1 MDQSMLSRLYIAGI
15 GMVTPV
21 GFDFASTVAAV
32 EAGINRFQESE
43 YIGKSMKPFTMALI
57 PGDVLPRISY
67 KLNQVEDSTLQMGIM
82 LQASDIALNQIEPLK
97 AMGGPLPL
105 FLACPESYPDQVS
118 TVSPRF
124 IEYLIKQTDANIDA
138 SASRMIGTGRAGVID
153 AIDLAFKYLQQVEGD
168 FVLVGGADS
177 YQEEALLAY
186 LDKDDRIAAEEILN
200 GFIPGEAAGF
210 LLLTR
215 NRQNAMIWDGGVI
228 SLNQPGIEAE
238 KGHMYSETPYLGDGL
253 AAAIKKSLD
262 DHRGEKISTVYSSM
276 NGEQFWSKELGVAL
290 LRNKDSMNEDYT
302 FEHPADCL
310 GDIGAASGVALIG
323 LASAHL
329 ARSGSPASHLVYCS
343 SDQEYRGAIC
353 VNYEKLS

>member
-1 MDQSMLSRLYIAGI
+1 MDQSTISRLYIAGI

-21 GFDFASTVAAV
+21 GFDFTSTVAAV

-43 YIGKSMKPFTMALI
+43 YFGKSMKPFTMSLI
-57 PGDVLPRISY
+57 PRDVLPRISF
-67 KLNQVEDSTLQMGIM
+67 KLNQVEDSTIQMGIM
-82 LQASDIALNQIEPLK
+82 LQTSDIALNQIEPLK
-97 AMGGPLPL
+97 AMDSPPPL
-105 FLACPESYPDQVS
+105 FLACPEGYAECAS

-124 IEYLIKQTDANIDA
+124 IEYLMKQTDANIET
-138 SASRMIGTGRAGVID
+138 STSRIIGTGRAGVID
-153 AIDLAFKYLQQVEGD
+153 AVDLAFKYLQQMEGD
-168 FVLVGGADS
+168 YVLVGGADS
-177 YQEEALLAY
+177 YQEEDLLTF
-186 LDKDDRIAAEEILN
+186 LDRDDRIAAEEVLN

-215 NRQNAMIWDGGVI
+215 NRQNAMVWGDGVI
-228 SLNQPGIEAE
+228 SLSQPGIEAE
-238 KGHMYSETPYLGDGL
+238 KGHMYSEASYLGDGL
-253 AAAIKKSLD
+253 ATAIKKSLVA
-262 DHRGEKISTVYSSM
+262 HKGEKISTLYSSM

-290 LRNKDSMNEDYT
+290 LRNKESLSDDYA

-310 GDIGAASGVALIG
+310 GDIGAASGAVLIG
-323 LASAHL
+323 LASAQL